1 MKTRTEFKRA
11 LEQMASFERLY
22 KDAAIMY
29 MICPSEELQEDKYL
43 WMNKA
48 INKRDEILADI
59 KELLENQS

>member
-29 MICPSEELQEDKYL
+29 MIRPSEELQEDKYL
-43 WMNKA
+43 WMRKA
-48 INKRDEILADI
+48 EAKLHEILDAID
-59 KELLENQS
+59 ELRGDE